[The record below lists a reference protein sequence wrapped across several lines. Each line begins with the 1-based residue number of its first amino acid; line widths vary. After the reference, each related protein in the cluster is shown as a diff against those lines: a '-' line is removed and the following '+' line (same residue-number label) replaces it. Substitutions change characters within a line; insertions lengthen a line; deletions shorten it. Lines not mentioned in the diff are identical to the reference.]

1 MNELLTDYTSDNLDI
16 VRSDVQNYGPKYKK
30 INIYNRSIAT
40 PLQKVWLK
48 TPKMKIFKPTFNPNN
63 DGKSVTLTILLA
75 PNTANIKKFKN
86 FIKKLEQKVASLIDL
101 TNDQSIRSSI
111 RSAEGFPDNLTV
123 KMPYIK
129 EGGCYEFLFHIYNSE
144 NKRISIKTLESG
156 TYISCYI
163 ELTDVWISDV
173 EFGFNWN
180 VLQMKLYPEF
190 DFSKC
195 LFVDEGVDLKL
206 DSQEKEQECYHCMFC
221 PNKHVRT
228 HYCGTSMHLP
238 MDMSLALPQL
248 PPLPPPPPPPPPPQT
263 LSQKPLRIVK
273 DSTPRVDIKAAF
285 RPTVNDLLSVK
296 LRPISQRSVTH
307 QQPTNTDDDLTKI
320 KNNLKPKYSMDIPT
334 IMRSV
339 LNEKSS
345 DGFKKTDE
353 EYKKLIKYLIT
364 Q

>member
-1 MNELLTDYTSDNLDI
+1 MNELLTDYTSGLPDI
-16 VRSDVQNYGPKYKK
+16 VRSDVQNHGPKYKK
-30 INIYNRSIAT
+30 INVYNRSITT
-40 PLQKVWLK
+40 PLQKIWLK

-63 DGKSVTLTILLA
+63 DGKSVSLTILLG

-86 FIKKLEQKVASLIDL
+86 FIKKLEQRIASLLDL

-111 RSAEGFPDNLTV
+111 RSVDGFPDNFTV
-123 KMPYIK
+123 KMPYVK
-129 EGGCYEFLFHIYNSE
+129 EGNCYEFLFHAYNDE
-144 NKRISIKTLESG
+144 NKRVSVKTLDSG
-156 TYISCYI
+156 TYVSCYI

-190 DFSKC
+190 DFSRC
-195 LFVDEGVDLKL
+195 LFVDDETELKPI
-206 DSQEKEQECYHCMFC
+206 QQEQECYHCMFC

-228 HYCGTSMHLP
+228 HYCVNAIQSTADVPLLP
-238 MDMSLALPQL
+238 LL
-248 PPLPPPPPPPPPPQT
+248 PLPPPPPPPQI
-263 LSQKPLRIVK
+263 LAQKPLQIVK
-273 DSTPRVDIKAAF
+273 NSAPQLADVKSAF
-285 RPTVNDLLSVK
+285 RPTVSDLLSVK
-296 LRPISQRSVTH
+296 LRPVSERPNGPQN
-307 QQPTNTDDDLTKI
+307 PTNNNNNLTEI
-320 KNNLKPKYSMDIPT
+320 KNNLKPNYSMDIPT